1 MNQADSDFVPPVG
14 IYTGGTPIYTGEGR
28 KPPAKVIAMY
38 PSLAQP
44 PREHLIPFS
53 ARIPLSMIDELTEVC
68 SRRKIDKSALVRDF
82 IASGLRTVR
91 DQAELG

>member
-1 MNQADSDFVPPVG
+1 MNTVEVDIAFPSGV
-14 IYTGGTPIYTGEGR
+14 YTGPHTGELFDGR

-53 ARIPLSMIDELTEVC
+53 ARIPLSMIDELTATCEQ
-68 SRRKIDKSALVRDF
+68 RKIDKSALVRDF
-82 IASGLRTVR
+82 IAAGLRNLK
-91 DQAELG
+91 EHG